1 MGARR
6 IIAIV
11 GSYRP
16 GGVTDQLVETTL
28 SAARACGAVTE
39 TVWLTDLAMRHCGN
53 CRACMQVPGDHRGRC
68 VIDDDVAAV
77 LARIDQA
84 DGVVL
89 ASPVNIGNVTA
100 ITRMFMERC
109 AGAAYWPWG
118 RPAPRLR
125 RTRPTRPVVL
135 ISASAAPAW
144 MARLFMGAAGALR
157 QWAAMLDL
165 RPLGFVWQGRVDR
178 ESMPIDQSVRTRALE
193 LGRQLAGST

>member
-1 MGARR
+1 MVARK

-28 SAARACGAVTE
+28 SAARACGAETE

-53 CRACMQVPGDHRGRC
+53 CRACMQQPGETRGRC
-68 VIDDDVAAV
+68 VIDDDVPR
-77 LARIDQA
+77 LLERIDGA
-84 DGVVL
+84 DAVVL

-100 ITRMFMERC
+100 ITRLFMERC

-125 RTRPTRPVVL
+125 AGKPKRPAVL
-135 ISASAAPAW
+135 ISSSAAPAW
-144 MARLFMGAAGALR
+144 MARFFMGAAAALR
-157 QWAAMLDL
+157 QLAAMLGV
-165 RPLGFVWQGRVDR
+165 RPLGFVWQGRVSEER
-178 ESMPIDQSVRTRALE
+178 MAISQSVRARALA
-193 LGRQLAGST
+193 LGRALAGSV